1 MLNLKQHQIWV
12 PWVITKLLMCHMP
25 SFEEKKFETFSQ
37 RVYFAPLSRGAERK
51 YFHKPSKFGFFGHQ
65 QLSNQQNHNKN
76 FDVSHA

>member
-1 MLNLKQHQIWV
+1 
-12 PWVITKLLMCHMP
+12 MP

-37 RVYFAPLSRGAERK
+37 WVYFAPLSRGAERK

-76 FDVSHA
+76 